1 MVQKVT
7 DQEFSK
13 LIQTNEKVIVK
24 FYADWCG
31 SCRLFAPKYTK
42 ISNKSEYSGALFLEI
57 NAEENPEARKFA
69 SVNNLPFFAAIKNGV
84 LVSGDTTAKE
94 ESVEKIIQQ
103 VFN

>member
-13 LIQTNEKVIVK
+13 LIQENEKVIVK

-42 ISNKSEYSGALFLEI
+42 ISNKSEYAGALFLDI
-57 NAEENPEARKFA
+57 NAEENPESRKFA
-69 SVNNLPFFAAIKNGV
+69 QVKNLPFFAVIKNGV
-84 LVSGDTTAKE
+84 MINGDTTSKE
-94 ESVEKIIQQ
+94 EGVEKMIQQ
-103 VFN
+103 IFN